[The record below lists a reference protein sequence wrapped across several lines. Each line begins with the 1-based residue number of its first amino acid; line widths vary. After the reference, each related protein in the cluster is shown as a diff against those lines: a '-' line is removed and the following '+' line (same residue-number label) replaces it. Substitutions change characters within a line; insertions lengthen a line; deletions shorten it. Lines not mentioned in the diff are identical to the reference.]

1 MSVYQIEI
9 DDKAIVEQI
18 RNIIATVAENE
29 IRQRYGRQG
38 DTANVMS
45 TFVKEVIYAHK
56 DEIIERI
63 VDRATTEMVKKGM
76 PKLLA
81 KLTREDEQ

>member
-9 DDKAIVEQI
+9 DDKAIIEQI

-29 IRQRYGRQG
+29 IHKRYGRQG

-63 VDRATTEMVKKGM
+63 VDRAATEMVKKGM